1 MAKLY
6 AKVIVNPAAGANS
19 THRKWPGIQSL
30 LKQAGLAFDFQFT
43 ESRGHGIELARAA
56 AGDGYRYLVAVGGDG
71 TIHEVA
77 NGILQ
82 AANPQETSLG
92 IISTGTGSDLSRTIG
107 IARDF
112 PHACSSL
119 INPRRILIDVGSSK
133 I

>member
-30 LKQAGLAFDFQFT
+30 LKQAGLSFDFQFT
-43 ESRGHGIELARAA
+43 EGKGHGIELAKAA
-56 AGDGYRYLVAVGGDG
+56 AGNGYRYLVAVGGDG

-82 AANPQETSLG
+82 AGNPQETSLG
-92 IISTGTGSDLSRTIG
+92 IICTGTGSDLSRSIG
-107 IARDF
+107 ISHDF
-112 PHACSSL
+112 PRACSSL
-119 INPRRILIDVGSSK
+119 SNPRRMLIDVGSSK